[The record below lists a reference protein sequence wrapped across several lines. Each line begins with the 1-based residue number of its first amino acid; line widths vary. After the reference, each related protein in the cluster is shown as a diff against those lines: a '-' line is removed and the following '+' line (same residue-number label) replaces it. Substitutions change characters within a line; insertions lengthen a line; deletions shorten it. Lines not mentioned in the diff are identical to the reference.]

1 MSVSVHL
8 GSSLSFI
15 LDRNERVLEAMTER
29 AEMDELERFQP
40 LLDGLKSGTSIAL
53 KVCRYTLKTGPT
65 IEQNRIEFKMERPEF
80 ICPLFFCGAGN
91 RTRALLILGKPPTTE
106 RPLNL
111 GALFNFLFCVR
122 VWAGLKLII

>member
-8 GSSLSFI
+8 SNSFSFI

-53 KVCRYTLKTGPT
+53 KVCICTLETGPT

-80 ICPLFFCGAGN
+80 ICSLFFCSTGN
-91 RTRALLILGKPPTTE
+91 RTEGFAYTGQAPYY
-106 RPLNL
+106 
-111 GALFNFLFCVR
+111 
-122 VWAGLKLII
+122 